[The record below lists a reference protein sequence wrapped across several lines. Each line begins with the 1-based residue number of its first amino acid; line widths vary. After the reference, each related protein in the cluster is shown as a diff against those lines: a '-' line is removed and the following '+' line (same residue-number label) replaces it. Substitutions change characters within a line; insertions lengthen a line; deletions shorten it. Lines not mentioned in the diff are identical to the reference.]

1 MNSSLS
7 DLRTKIFDAI
17 RGIEGL
23 KPDDVFNFVRY
34 ARNSC
39 VSFESAQDFIDDYG
53 LEIISN
59 EKMRKEESAKL
70 DSASLRPDTLAQEM
84 ISTASRENKMTICAH
99 AETDLAKA
107 SMENTMANAN
117 RKQQVTLLADAHTTE
132 LTGSGLSTDLMGP
145 GPLTEETGPGPPTK
159 LTGSGFPTPYR
170 RAIFTCR
177 QCFQIIC
184 RRHRHGVIVRVL
196 IHHGCRPPP
205 APNLESILRH
215 IRGGSNFYDG
225 G

>member
-1 MNSSLS
+1 MTPSL
-7 DLRTKIFDAI
+7 REITKKIISAI

-23 KPDDVFNFVRY
+23 SPADVLTFVFK
-34 ARNSC
+34 ARESC
-39 VSFESAQDFIDDYG
+39 VSLESAQDLIDDLQLPVIIGEDLAQAIQAEKGNENVVDPAKAQDDYG
-53 LEIISN
+53 LEIIIN
-59 EKMRKEESAKL
+59 EE
-70 DSASLRPDTLAQEM
+70 
-84 ISTASRENKMTICAH
+84 MTICAH

-117 RKQQVTLLADAHTTE
+117 RKRQVTLLADAHTTE

-196 IHHGCRPPP
+196 IHRGCRPPP
-205 APNLESILRH
+205 APNLESIFR
-215 IRGGSNFYDG
+215 RTRDRSNFG